1 MVYEE
6 AGRGQKTA
14 QQPDGHEGKAPP
26 VLAPEPQN
34 SIIVSDSSFGLATY
48 AGETS
53 AGALGKLATSCQEE
67 SGGDGGSSMAP
78 TVQILTTA
86 TAATSAPAAASAT
99 PLSAREEFVIVPASS
114 AISVPADEVRC
125 CALWGRPVVDASRL
139 RAWDSQHTLVR
150 WREPVASADF
160 VLKTWGVHP
169 TRPAVMCVWLLFFSS
184 RHCFCRLPHT
194 GPHPPLR
201 LTRPNRGHI
210 PQHSIPFPSP
220 VDESIAKSCNLAPT
234 ALLYVF
240 CVLSLGI

>member
-1 MVYEE
+1 MQALTIGGDDSICDTAAAASATDAPNPTPATTHSSGTTATSSAGTSMVYEE

-34 SIIVSDSSFGLATY
+34 SIIVSNSSFGLATY

-78 TVQILTTA
+78 TVQIPTTA
-86 TAATSAPAAASAT
+86 TSATSAPAAASAT

-114 AISVPADEVRC
+114 TISVPADEVRC
-125 CALWGRPVVDASRL
+125 CALWGRSVVDASRL

-160 VLKTWGVHP
+160 VLKTWGVRP
-169 TRPAVMCVWLLFFSS
+169 TRPAVV
-184 RHCFCRLPHT
+184 
-194 GPHPPLR
+194 
-201 LTRPNRGHI
+201 
-210 PQHSIPFPSP
+210 
-220 VDESIAKSCNLAPT
+220 
-234 ALLYVF
+234 
-240 CVLSLGI
+240 